1 MKLAFD
7 VEVDYSEFAESRFIE
22 LYLDDNNNPKVRYI
36 RGNDS
41 IKFDLTF
48 EDFKKKIQDN
58 TWDDKKVAELCKF
71 DDTKKKGE
79 GNTDQG
85 SDNITDDEKGVN
97 AATISLIILAIIDSI
112 CGIVLIILCI
122 NKN

>member
-1 MKLAFD
+1 M
-7 VEVDYSEFAESRFIE
+7 
-22 LYLDDNNNPKVRYI
+22 
-36 RGNDS
+36 
-41 IKFDLTF
+41 
-48 EDFKKKIQDN
+48 
-58 TWDDKKVAELCKF
+58 AELCKF

-85 SDNITDDEKGVN
+85 SDNITDDEKGIN

-122 NKN
+122 KKN